1 MSHPVVNG
9 LPRPAAASDAPRAP
23 RLQHARTVGVLGGG
37 QLARMLALAGVP
49 LGLRFVF
56 LDPAPDACAAGLG
69 EHLCGAYDDPQAL
82 LQFARKVDLVTY
94 EFENVPVSSVAQL
107 AEQVP
112 VCPGVRALAA
122 ARDRLYEKTLFNELD
137 IPTPEFAQ
145 VDSLSDLERAVAR
158 LGLPAVLKTRSLGY
172 DGKGQR
178 VLREPRDLAAAWE
191 ALGGAGLILE
201 AFVPFERELSLLGVR
216 DHAGGLAF
224 YPLAENQ
231 HRDGILRLSR
241 CRPGDALEAVA
252 RAYVRRLL
260 EHLDYVGVLAL
271 ELFQVGGRLLANEM
285 APRVHNSGHWTIEGA
300 QTSQFENH
308 LRAILGLPLG
318 DTAAVDHSAM
328 VNLVGRTPEPAAVLA
343 LPGAHLHLYG
353 KSPRPGRK
361 LGHVT
366 LRTAQAEDLELTL
379 DRLLRLAE
387 EATA

>member
-1 MSHPVVNG
+1 MIQPV
-9 LPRPAAASDAPRAP
+9 PETRPQPAAAS
-23 RLQHARTVGVLGGG
+23 TVGILGGG
-37 QLARMLALAGVP
+37 QLARMLALAGLP

-69 EHLCGAYDDPQAL
+69 EHLCGAYADPKML

-94 EFENVPVSSVAQL
+94 EFENVPLDSVAQL

-112 VCPGVRALAA
+112 VFPGVRALAA
-122 ARDRLYEKTLFNELD
+122 ARDRLREKTLFNELG
-137 IPTPEFAQ
+137 IPTPQFAQ
-145 VDSLSDLERAVAR
+145 VDSRADLEQAVAR

-191 ALGGAGLILE
+191 ALGGSGLILE

-216 DHAGGLAF
+216 DRAGGLAF

-241 CRPGDALEAVA
+241 CRPGDALETIA
-252 RAYVRRLL
+252 RQYVQRLL
-260 EHLDYVGVLAL
+260 DHLDYVGVLAL

-318 DTAAVDHSAM
+318 DTAAVGHSAM
-328 VNLVGRTPEPAAVLA
+328 VNLIGCTPEPAAVLA

-361 LGHVT
+361 LGHAT